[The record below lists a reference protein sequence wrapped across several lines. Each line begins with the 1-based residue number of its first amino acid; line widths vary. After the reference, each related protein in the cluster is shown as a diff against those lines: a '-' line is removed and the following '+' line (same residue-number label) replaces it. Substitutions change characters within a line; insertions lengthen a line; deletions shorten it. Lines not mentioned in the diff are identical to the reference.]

1 MCAKAIWRPACQQ
14 GFEQKSQEMFGYE
27 HVAAVNSGTTALTLA
42 LMSGHDWERPERG
55 RGRFP
60 SVRST

>member
-27 HVAAVNSGTTALTLA
+27 HVAAVNSGTTAVPAENFIHTEVA
-42 LMSGHDWERPERG
+42 
-55 RGRFP
+55 
-60 SVRST
+60 VR